1 MSTTQQRN
9 KQHTQKKAK
18 IETQTRVPGNPLM
31 QDVVPATTTTTSGG
45 GANAPPKPR
54 FYAYAGSP
62 GNYGSIP
69 QTWEDST
76 VSDELLE
83 HPGDNDPV
91 DFLDVGDARAPVG
104 APYLAGVLGC
114 LGMVDGGEADY
125 KVIVVNAADRGG
137 ARSWRSMSDVPE
149 VKWGSCVF

>member
-1 MSTTQQRN
+1 M
-9 KQHTQKKAK
+9 
-18 IETQTRVPGNPLM
+18 PGNPLM
-31 QDVVPATTTTTSGG
+31 QDVVSSKTSPPTT
-45 GANAPPKPR
+45 KPR

-76 VSDELLE
+76 VSDKLLQGY
-83 HPGDNDPV
+83 PGDNDPV
-91 DFLDVGDARAPVG
+91 DFIDVGDARASVG
-104 APYLAGVLGC
+104 APYLVRVLGC

-125 KVIVVNAADRGG
+125 KVIVVNAADPR
-137 ARSWRSMSDVPE
+137 ARLWRSMSDVPE